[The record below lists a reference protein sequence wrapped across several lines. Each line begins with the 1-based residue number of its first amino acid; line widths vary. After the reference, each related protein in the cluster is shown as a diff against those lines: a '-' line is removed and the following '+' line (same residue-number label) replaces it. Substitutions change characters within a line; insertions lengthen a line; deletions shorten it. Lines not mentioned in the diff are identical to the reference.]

1 MSRRN
6 CGSSKPASNRW
17 TRLETKE
24 VDSQAGP
31 FLVGTACSTVAGF
44 KVPPPFSKM
53 ALVVIAVEEGV
64 LRHLR
69 AISLEE
75 QQAPGH
81 VRARVAVAP
90 KLTRMPF

>member
-1 MSRRN
+1 
-6 CGSSKPASNRW
+6 
-17 TRLETKE
+17 
-24 VDSQAGP
+24 
-31 FLVGTACSTVAGF
+31 
-44 KVPPPFSKM
+44 M

-69 AISLEE
+69 AISLDE